1 VTAPL
6 YLDSSALLKLVIAE
20 PETRALIEF
29 LRNQPERTSST
40 IARVEVTRAARR
52 AGGLEAVARA
62 RRVLAAVVSL
72 HLTDAIVETAAQ
84 LTSDVG
90 RSLDAIQLA
99 SALSLMPNLAGV
111 VVYDRRLA
119 DAARRAGLQVWAP
132 A

>member
-1 VTAPL
+1 MTAPL